1 MGQPKAIIAGAGI
14 GGLAAAL
21 ACARAGWRVELL
33 EQTGQFAHVGAGIQ
47 VGPNVTRILNS
58 WGLEHAFAQV
68 AAFPDRLRVR
78 DVVSGRELGSL
89 RLGETALRRYG
100 APYATIHR
108 ADMHAVLLHAVT
120 ANPDISLRLGCGLD
134 LFRQDDAGV
143 RVTLQDGA
151 HLAADL
157 LVGADGLWSR
167 VRQQLLADGQPQA
180 TGHVAYR
187 TLLTQ
192 ADLPPHLRSHSV
204 TAWLGT
210 RQHAV
215 HYPVSGGRQLNL
227 VVVVHEPLDRA
238 LDMTQWDHGAQ
249 AHAVQKALGNA
260 HADLQDL
267 VHRVPQ
273 WRLWGLNGRPFMRGA
288 DEQARGR
295 VALLG
300 DAAHPMLPYLAQG
313 ACMAIEDAECLQANL
328 SGTIDPN
335 ALPQRLHRYAQTRWP
350 RNARVQARSARNG
363 RIFHAAGVTALAR
376 NLAMR
381 TLGETLLDVPWLYA
395 GP

>member
-1 MGQPKAIIAGAGI
+1 MAQPKAIIAGAGI

-21 ACARAGWRVELL
+21 ACARAGWRVDVL
-33 EQTGQFAHVGAGIQ
+33 EQTAQFAHVGAGIQ
-47 VGPNVTRILNS
+47 VGPNVTRILHS
-58 WGLEHAFAQV
+58 WGLEQAFAQV

-78 DVVSGRELGSL
+78 DVASGRELGSL

-100 APYATIHR
+100 APYATVHR
-108 ADMHAVLLHAVT
+108 ADMHAVLMQAVL
-120 ANPDISLRLGCGLD
+120 AKPDIGLFLGRVID
-134 LFRQDDAGV
+134 RFQQNDAGIAL
-143 RVTLQDGA
+143 TLKDGQPM
-151 HLAADL
+151 AADL

-167 VRQQLLADGQPQA
+167 VRQQLLQDGLPQA

-187 TLLTQ
+187 ALLEQ
-192 ADLPPHLRSHSV
+192 ADLPAHLRSHSV

-210 RQHAV
+210 GLHVV

-238 LDMTQWDHGAQ
+238 LDMTGWDHAAQ
-249 AHAVQKALGNA
+249 AHAVQSALAHA
-260 HADLQDL
+260 HADLKDL
-267 VHRVPQ
+267 ADAVPQ
-273 WRLWGLNGRPFMRGA
+273 WRLWGLNGRPAMRGA

-295 VALLG
+295 VALVG

-328 SGTIDPN
+328 SGTLDAA
-335 ALPQRLHRYAQTRWP
+335 ALPQRLRQFAQARWA

-363 RIFHAAGVTALAR
+363 HIFHARGVTALAR

-381 TLGETLLDVPWLYA
+381 TLGETIMDVPWLYA